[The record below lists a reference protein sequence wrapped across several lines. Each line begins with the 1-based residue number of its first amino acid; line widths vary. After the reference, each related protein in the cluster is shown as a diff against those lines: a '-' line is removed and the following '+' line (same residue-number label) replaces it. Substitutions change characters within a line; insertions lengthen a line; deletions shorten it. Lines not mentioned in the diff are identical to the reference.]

1 MKRKSY
7 LALLAMLSVG
17 LTACGEK
24 GSSNPSSP
32 TSQISPSTS
41 TVVSTSGTGPTSST
55 SPTSSIVPQPTWP
68 GTTSTGGDVDPSI
81 TLSLEAPKA
90 MNAKESV
97 QITATVN
104 PTGTKLSYMSLDT
117 SVATVDQTGLVT
129 AKDVASEK
137 TVKIRVWVTDAPSVY
152 KEVEITVTPVLTSFT
167 AKAKLTQINNTEELT
182 SVTEG
187 TGAYLLTV
195 TSDDL
200 PAGKS
205 IEDCTFSWP
214 SNTAYASFEDGPQA
228 DTANKKLYVVNYAGT
243 HNFTIRVTLDGKTYN
258 LHKSIKIERNDA
270 LYKTISDPK
279 AFISLFD
286 KAGSIDGRYMLGANL
301 DLKGHHFSGAT
312 KGTVLNALIDGN
324 GYTVKN
330 FQVDCANDG
339 TSAGLVQVMARSIVK
354 NLHLIGK
361 VNSPCGMGGI
371 LAKELQGQS
380 VMVNCLI
387 EAENV
392 AQEVDPATAW
402 TKNGVAFGIL
412 KGTVEDCV
420 FVATSTSEDPRVKDS
435 MFGAFPY
442 AYYNGTDAF
451 ASAKNIYTNRDGDH
465 GNIIDASGSHEWGML
480 GKGDEHVSITGGL
493 GDFSGC
499 VASDFALSKDVWNLV
514 DGQMPTLKH
523 HDDAFVAIEPSV
535 KISAS
540 SNLKPNDEVELK
552 VVVADFDEEPTLSV
566 NIGDPS
572 VVSVTEA
579 EGVYT
584 LKALA
589 NGETTVSVTATLADS
604 STVLSNELTITVN
617 SDGPTYDIPENAVQ
631 IGSAEELEAFFAV
644 NNADQAKKN
653 VVLTADIDYSSV
665 GHTKFGLEGCQYSG
679 IFEGQG
685 HRIYGL
691 TTERPLFHFLAGCE
705 IRNLTIEAT
714 PTHVGYSLLA
724 LSNITADTTTKI
736 TNVNFKVTVAE
747 SASNSIQVMF
757 VQPLQGK
764 AEITNCH
771 VDFIAGLN
779 GVNCLRPIAV
789 NMDNITVTD
798 CTWSAHQT
806 GEATDVFDGSGN
818 VRANFVD
825 HDGGMTYVK
834 AE

>member
-7 LALLAMLSVG
+7 LALLALLSVG
-17 LTACGEK
+17 LTACGGK
-24 GSSNPSSP
+24 GSSNPSPTSPNSP
-32 TSQISPSTS
+32 TSPINTATSPLS
-41 TVVSTSGTGPTSST
+41 PT
-55 SPTSSIVPQPTWP
+55 SPTDNQPTWP
-68 GTTSTGGDVDPSI
+68 GNSDGGEVDPSI
-81 TLSLEAPKA
+81 TLSVEAPKA
-90 MNAKESV
+90 VNAKESV

-104 PTGTKLSYMSLDT
+104 PTDTKLSYMSLDT

-137 TVKIRVWVTDAPSVY
+137 TVTIKVWVTSAPSVY
-152 KEVEITVTPVLTSFT
+152 KDVQITVTPVSTSFT
-167 AKAKLTQINNTEELT
+167 AKATLTEVNKTDELT
-182 SVTEG
+182 SVTEA

-214 SNTAYASFEDGPQA
+214 SNSAFASFEDGAQA
-228 DTANKKLYVVNYAGT
+228 DAKNKKLYVVNYAGT

-258 LHKSIKIERNDA
+258 IHKSIKIERNDA

-279 AFISLFD
+279 AFINLFD
-286 KAGSIDGRYMLGANL
+286 KSGSIEGRYMLGANL
-301 DLKGHHFSGAT
+301 DLKGHHFSGVT
-312 KGTVLNALIDGN
+312 KNSALNALIDGN
-324 GYTVKN
+324 GYTVRN
-330 FQVDCANDG
+330 FQVDCAKDG
-339 TSAGLVQVMARSIVK
+339 SSAGLVNVMARSIVK

-361 VNSPCGMGGI
+361 VNSPCGQGGI
-371 LAKELQGQS
+371 LAKELQSQS

-387 EAENV
+387 EAENI
-392 AQEVDPATAW
+392 AQETEAASAW

-420 FVATSTSEDPRVKDS
+420 FVATSTSEDERVKDS
-435 MFGAFPY
+435 MYGAFPY
-442 AYYNGTDAF
+442 AYYNGENAF
-451 ASAKNIYTNRDGDH
+451 ASAKNIYTNRDGKFGD
-465 GNIIDASGSHEWGML
+465 ILDASGEHQYGML
-480 GKGDEHVSITGGL
+480 GAGDEHVSITGGL
-493 GDFSGC
+493 GDFSSC
-499 VASDFALSKDVWNLV
+499 KASDFALSKDVWNLV

-540 SNLKPNDEVELK
+540 TNLKPNEEVELK
-552 VVVADFDEEPTLSV
+552 VVAADFDEEPTLSV
-566 NIGDPS
+566 NIGDES

-604 STVLSNELTITVN
+604 STVVSNELTVTVN
-617 SDGPTYDIPENAVQ
+617 SDGPTYELPENAEM
-631 IGSAEELEAFFAV
+631 IGSAEELEAFFAI
-644 NNADQAKKN
+644 NSADQAKKN
-653 VVLTADIDYSSV
+653 VVLTADIDYTSV

-691 TTERPLFHFLAGCE
+691 TTDRSLFHFLAGCE

-714 PTHVGYSLLA
+714 PTHVGFPLLA
-724 LSNITADTTTKI
+724 LSNTTADSISKI
-736 TNVNFKVTVAE
+736 TNVNFKVTVAAP
-747 SASNSIQVMF
+747 SATNSIQVMF
-757 VQPLQGK
+757 AQPLQGK

-771 VDFIAGLN
+771 VDFIAGVN
-779 GVNCLRPIAV
+779 GVNCLRPIAS
-789 NMDNITVTD
+789 NIDNITVTD

-806 GEATDVFDGSGN
+806 GEANDVFDGSGN

-825 HDGGMTYVK
+825 NDGGMTYVK